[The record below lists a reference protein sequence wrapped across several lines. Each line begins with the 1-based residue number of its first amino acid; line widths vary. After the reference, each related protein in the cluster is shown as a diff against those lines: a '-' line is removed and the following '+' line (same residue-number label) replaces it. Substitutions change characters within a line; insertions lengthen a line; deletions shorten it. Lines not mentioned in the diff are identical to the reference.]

1 MHRAENCCSR
11 LPGPRATFRIHRR
24 GSISLAPHV
33 HTRAGVSGN
42 SLAWHPARLMH
53 VRPHWPSVRR
63 PGRCATK
70 HSFSWLLRFAASIE
84 RRQAAERGE
93 NYAARE
99 QSRHCHRRGAWH
111 GRGRGTLFAREG
123 AKVVVADVLG
133 AQAETVAA
141 DIRASG
147 GNATAATID
156 VTSEPAWVA
165 LIENTVARFG
175 CLDILVNNAGI
186 SGSSVG
192 DPDGLE
198 GWQRIIAV
206 NQTSVFLGTKL
217 AAEEMAKTGGG
228 SIVNISSIMGFV
240 GGPSGH
246 PAYSA
251 SKGAVRIYTKSA
263 AVRYGPLGIRVN
275 SVHPGYMPPMLNA
288 TNANERADKIALT
301 PLRRLGEPIEVAYGV
316 LFLASDEASFVTG
329 TELVIDGGFIAQ

>member
-1 MHRAENCCSR
+1 MRLDRKVAIVTGAAHGMGEAE
-11 LPGPRATFRIHRR
+11 
-24 GSISLAPHV
+24 
-33 HTRAGVSGN
+33 
-42 SLAWHPARLMH
+42 ARL
-53 VRPHWPSVRR
+53 
-63 PGRCATK
+63 
-70 HSFSWLLRFAASIE
+70 FAK
-84 RRQAAERGE
+84 
-93 NYAARE
+93 
-99 QSRHCHRRGAWH
+99 
-111 GRGRGTLFAREG
+111 EG
-123 AKVVVADVLG
+123 ARVVVADLLG
-133 AQAETVAA
+133 KEAEAVAA

-147 GNATAATID
+147 GNAIAATID
-156 VTSEPAWVA
+156 VTSEPEWVA
-165 LIENTVARFG
+165 LIAKTLASYGRI
-175 CLDILVNNAGI
+175 DILVNNAGI

-198 GWQRIIAV
+198 GWQRVIAV

-217 AAEEMAKTGGG
+217 AAEQMAKTGGG

-263 AVRYGPLGIRVN
+263 AVRYGPLGVRVN

-288 TNANERADKIALT
+288 TNANERGEKIAAT

-329 TELVIDGGFIAQ
+329 TELVIDGGYIAQ

>member
-1 MHRAENCCSR
+1 MRLDGKVAIVTGAAHGMGEAE
-11 LPGPRATFRIHRR
+11 
-24 GSISLAPHV
+24 
-33 HTRAGVSGN
+33 
-42 SLAWHPARLMH
+42 ARL
-53 VRPHWPSVRR
+53 
-63 PGRCATK
+63 
-70 HSFSWLLRFAASIE
+70 FAK
-84 RRQAAERGE
+84 
-93 NYAARE
+93 
-99 QSRHCHRRGAWH
+99 
-111 GRGRGTLFAREG
+111 EG
-123 AKVVVADVLG
+123 ARVVVADLLG
-133 AQAETVAA
+133 KEAEAVAA

-147 GNATAATID
+147 GNAIAATID
-156 VTSEPAWVA
+156 VTSEPEWVA
-165 LIENTVARFG
+165 LIAKTLASYGRI
-175 CLDILVNNAGI
+175 DILVNNAGI

-198 GWQRIIAV
+198 GWQRVIAV

-217 AAEEMAKTGGG
+217 AAEQMAKTGGG

-263 AVRYGPLGIRVN
+263 AVRYGPLGVRVN

-288 TNANERADKIALT
+288 TNANERGEKIAAT

-329 TELVIDGGFIAQ
+329 TELVIDGGYIAQ